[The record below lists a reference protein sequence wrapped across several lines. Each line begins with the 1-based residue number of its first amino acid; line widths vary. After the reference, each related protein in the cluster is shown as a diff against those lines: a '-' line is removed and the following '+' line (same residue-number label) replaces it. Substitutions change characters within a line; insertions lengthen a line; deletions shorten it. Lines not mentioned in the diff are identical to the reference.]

1 MLRSCAVEARAKDVP
16 SVLVIMLLAPI
27 ELAWMLKICADDAI
41 MLLVPI
47 VEA

>member
-1 MLRSCAVEARAKDVP
+1 MEAKSNEAP

-27 ELAWMLKICADDAI
+27 ELAWMFSSWA
-41 MLLVPI
+41 